1 MQVEIIT
8 GLFGFILT
16 VLGTLLVSYFK
27 DMKNDVKNMS
37 ESVFQL
43 NIKLEKV
50 ISDQSYHKE
59 EIQDIKKRLKDLEN

>member
-59 EIQDIKKRLKDLEN
+59 EIQDIKQRLKDLEN